1 MQEAFAM
8 EPMARPD
15 LTEALDSLWA
25 KFLPEL
31 QERVAL
37 LERANAA
44 LAAGTLSVELRAKAN
59 AAAHKLAGVLG
70 TFGLTKGTVLAQEA
84 EIIYSG
90 EPDTDPADETHLQ
103 QIAAGLRAVLAS
115 RK

>member
-1 MQEAFAM
+1 M
-8 EPMARPD
+8 EPIAQSD
-15 LTEALDSLWA
+15 LAAALDRMWA

-31 QERVAL
+31 QERVAV

-44 LAAGTLSVELRAKAN
+44 LAAGTLDVDLRAGAN

-70 TFGLTKGTVLAQEA
+70 TFGLTRGTVLAQEA

-90 EPDTDPADETHLQ
+90 EPDTDPANAVLLQ
-103 QIAAGLRAVLAS
+103 QIAAGLRTILAS